1 MPILSSDTPLNVK
14 ANHAFVYNDGVVI
27 APTPGLAPIYPNISV
42 GETLGTVN
50 IPETTNKKVLV
61 AKDESLGQDKNTD
74 TFTFNGKVNLKHA
87 HPFGTVTFVKEKS
100 ENGEELGTPKTITVK
115 PSEGHSYG
123 IINDGIQLEGAKPL
137 VRGKEVNNIPH
148 HRLTYIFWRVGKNE
162 TVGDPVYYDRSTSV
176 EGGTN

>member
-1 MPILSSDTPLNVK
+1 MDVK
-14 ANHAFVYNDGVVI
+14 AKYAFVYNDGAVI

-42 GETLGTVN
+42 GKTLGTAT
-50 IPETTNKKVLV
+50 IPSTTNKKVLV
-61 AKDESLGQDKNTD
+61 AESESSGQDGNKK
-74 TFTFNGKVNLKHA
+74 TFTFNGNVNLKHT

-148 HRLTYIFWRVGKNE
+148 HRLTYIFWRVGKGE
-162 TVGDPVYYDRSTSV
+162 VVGDPVYYDRSTSV